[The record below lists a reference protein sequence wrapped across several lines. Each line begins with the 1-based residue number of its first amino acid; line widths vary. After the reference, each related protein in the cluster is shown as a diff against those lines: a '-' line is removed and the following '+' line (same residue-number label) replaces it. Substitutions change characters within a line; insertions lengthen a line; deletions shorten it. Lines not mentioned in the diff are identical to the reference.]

1 MLNIFNIQLISNP
14 FNKLFLGKVWFE
26 DREAG
31 LSSTYRQHYRSFD
44 EYNARIVPANEVL
57 LENGLYLK
65 KLDSQTHADNMKD
78 TLKAIKNNSAV
89 TDSGLF
95 EGIVERMYTIN
106 E

>member
-1 MLNIFNIQLISNP
+1 
-14 FNKLFLGKVWFE
+14 
-26 DREAG
+26 
-31 LSSTYRQHYRSFD
+31 
-44 EYNARIVPANEVL
+44 

-65 KLDSQTHADNMKD
+65 KLDFQTHADNMKD